1 MLIDINKK
9 KYAVCETEFNKI
21 PHNEYNNL
29 IILESLGLHERI
41 ASLLNELI
49 FNNIQNLIVVSPTHG
64 GFIPIECS
72 KCFKNVFL
80 YLTDTAHNIN
90 INENISNHNILNIHT
105 CESTQYFNDYIIYSH
120 HKYNFDLELL
130 STTTPILLTPLN
142 NEILNSDIYKYVY
155 KLTNTD
161 LYLYIPEKYYVF
173 FKYNFSYF
181 IDENNNLDY
190 DNLIH
195 LCIMVKN
202 GGDQFETMLTH
213 NLDIIDRWTIL
224 DTGSTDNTLEI
235 INKVLVGKK
244 KGQLFQEPFINFRD
258 SRNRC
263 LDLAGKTCKFTCMLD
278 DTYMVENEL
287 RDFLN
292 IVRGDQFSDSFS
304 LYIKSNDS
312 EYVSNRIVKTD
323 RNLRYIYRIH
333 ESITSENNINVIIP
347 IHKSSIMDFRCDYM
361 EERTI
366 SRKKYDLQL
375 LFEEFN
381 ENPNVPRHLYYIAQT
396 YNVMGN
402 FELAYEY
409 YLKRINHPEE
419 GFIQEKIDACF
430 EAARKANFDLNKPWN
445 VCEELYLK
453 SYNMDKTRPDS
464 LYFIGIHYQ
473 NENNHEKA
481 FEYFKKAFEIG
492 YPLHAQYSLKPTLS
506 YHFLPTFLVKYC
518 YIFNDYILG
527 EKTTT
532 LFLEHNKPNADQ
544 YNIMLSWHKIF
555 VNLNKMKPLSQFPL
569 KYHKPYFSFVA
580 DGGFSQ
586 WTGRDILTKGIGGS
600 ETYII
605 EMAKYIQ
612 QNGYFQVIVFC
623 NCPFIDVFEGVIY
636 YPLEKY
642 FEFVRENVIHTCIVS
657 RFSEYLPVAFKSHI
671 ENVYMVIHDLT
682 PSGLVIPID
691 PKLKK
696 IFCLTEWHV
705 EHMSIAFPSLK
716 HLLVPF
722 YYGVDVNK
730 FNINTPINKIPYKFI
745 YSSFPNRGLLQLL
758 QMWPKIYKK
767 EPRAS
772 LHIYSDVNGEWV
784 NNVAGEQMVQIKQLL
799 LDFKGMNIFY
809 HGWVNKQE
817 LSTAWLTSD
826 IWFYPCTFMETFCLT
841 ALEAALSNTFAVCS
855 NLAALQNT
863 VGNRG
868 ILIDGDPTSELWQD
882 NAINVLFHSM
892 NNLQLKNNLLNRNY
906 LWAKNMSWKNQANL
920 LLEKYII
927 QTVQSEHTIT
937 LTQNIPVVQSEN
949 TITSTQNIPV
959 VQSEKTITST
969 QNIHGE
975 PAITTQFDNDDN
987 EIIDLLTYKIKN
999 KKNILTIMEPY
1010 NNKLCNY
1017 LQNISN
1023 ISGIKIID
1031 NTSNI
1036 IDINETPTVNTSNS
1050 NIRTICGDSTF
1061 ILHELHNKTDII
1073 FIELKHKNE
1082 FDLYVILF
1090 LTWQLLNNGGILII
1104 KKHVNNNT
1112 SFNSFFTKI
1121 KDEIK
1126 YNTYFK
1132 NKTIIIEKTTK

>member
-1 MLIDINKK
+1 
-9 KYAVCETEFNKI
+9 
-21 PHNEYNNL
+21 
-29 IILESLGLHERI
+29 
-41 ASLLNELI
+41 
-49 FNNIQNLIVVSPTHG
+49 
-64 GFIPIECS
+64 
-72 KCFKNVFL
+72 
-80 YLTDTAHNIN
+80 
-90 INENISNHNILNIHT
+90 
-105 CESTQYFNDYIIYSH
+105 
-120 HKYNFDLELL
+120 
-130 STTTPILLTPLN
+130 
-142 NEILNSDIYKYVY
+142 
-155 KLTNTD
+155 
-161 LYLYIPEKYYVF
+161 
-173 FKYNFSYF
+173 
-181 IDENNNLDY
+181 
-190 DNLIH
+190 
-195 LCIMVKN
+195 
-202 GGDQFETMLTH
+202 
-213 NLDIIDRWTIL
+213 
-224 DTGSTDNTLEI
+224 
-235 INKVLVGKK
+235 
-244 KGQLFQEPFINFRD
+244 
-258 SRNRC
+258 
-263 LDLAGKTCKFTCMLD
+263 
-278 DTYMVENEL
+278 
-287 RDFLN
+287 
-292 IVRGDQFSDSFS
+292 
-304 LYIKSNDS
+304 
-312 EYVSNRIVKTD
+312 
-323 RNLRYIYRIH
+323 
-333 ESITSENNINVIIP
+333 
-347 IHKSSIMDFRCDYM
+347 
-361 EERTI
+361 
-366 SRKKYDLQL
+366 
-375 LFEEFN
+375 
-381 ENPNVPRHLYYIAQT
+381 
-396 YNVMGN
+396 
-402 FELAYEY
+402 
-409 YLKRINHPEE
+409 
-419 GFIQEKIDACF
+419 
-430 EAARKANFDLNKPWN
+430 
-445 VCEELYLK
+445 
-453 SYNMDKTRPDS
+453 
-464 LYFIGIHYQ
+464 
-473 NENNHEKA
+473 
-481 FEYFKKAFEIG
+481 
-492 YPLHAQYSLKPTLS
+492 
-506 YHFLPTFLVKYC
+506 
-518 YIFNDYILG
+518 
-527 EKTTT
+527 
-532 LFLEHNKPNADQ
+532 
-544 YNIMLSWHKIF
+544 
-555 VNLNKMKPLSQFPL
+555 
-569 KYHKPYFSFVA
+569 
-580 DGGFSQ
+580 
-586 WTGRDILTKGIGGS
+586 
-600 ETYII
+600 
-605 EMAKYIQ
+605 
-612 QNGYFQVIVFC
+612 
-623 NCPFIDVFEGVIY
+623 
-636 YPLEKY
+636 
-642 FEFVRENVIHTCIVS
+642 
-657 RFSEYLPVAFKSHI
+657 
-671 ENVYMVIHDLT
+671 MVIHDLT